1 MLTWGFATTLVAESF
16 FATLECELI
25 DRRVW
30 QTQTEARLAV
40 FTWIEGWYNPRRLH
54 SALGYMSPI
63 NFERKHNEQKLQTP
77 ASDKSTDTSSDNG
90 LPTACFA
97 PVDKTPQGLNE
108 SPSPCPQA
116 SAVDKPA
123 SFTIHQGSG
132 GQNSRTQEA

>member
-1 MLTWGFATTLVAESF
+1 MGSVGDAYDNAMAESF

-30 QTQTEARLAV
+30 KTQTEARLAV
-40 FTWIEGWYNPRRLH
+40 FSWIEGRYNPQRLH
-54 SALGYMSPI
+54 SSLGYLSPI
-63 NFERKHNEQKLQTP
+63 NFERKHNAQKSKP
-77 ASDKSTDTSSDNG
+77 PSSSPQDG

-97 PVDKTPQGLNE
+97 PVDKPPQGLFE

-123 SFTIHQGSG
+123 SSIINQGSDN
-132 GQNSRTQEA
+132 QISRT